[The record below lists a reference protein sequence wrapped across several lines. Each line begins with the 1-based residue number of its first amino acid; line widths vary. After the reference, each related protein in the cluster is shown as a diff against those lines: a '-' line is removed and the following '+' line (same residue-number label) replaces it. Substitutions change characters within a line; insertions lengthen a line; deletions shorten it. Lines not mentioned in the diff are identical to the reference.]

1 MTTLCI
7 RFRNMILSH
16 NHADRLEIVGNLI
29 DWFWVLVHDRN
40 QGDDELCLTG
50 LQGLRELLKYDTMP
64 DASIRASNV
73 WNSFS
78 DSEWSASFRAIVD
91 ADLNLGKVDPV
102 WWYG

>member
-1 MTTLCI
+1 
-7 RFRNMILSH
+7 
-16 NHADRLEIVGNLI
+16 
-29 DWFWVLVHDRN
+29 
-40 QGDDELCLTG
+40 
-50 LQGLRELLKYDTMP
+50 MP

>member
-16 NHADRLEIVGNLI
+16 NHADRLEIVGNRI

-40 QGDDELCLTG
+40 QSDDQLCLTG